1 MHAHQLAPACPSACV
16 QQHAWHDGNCIA
28 RGAPLLPACCSATWC
43 LPALRFPA
51 AQVTEGAS
59 IQDCEGVF
67 AYLDSRTAAFKA
79 PPFGE
84 KCKLTLLRTCNM
96 LLKRLSKVRV
106 GGWAEHGRADI

>member
-1 MHAHQLAPACPSACV
+1 LQ
-16 QQHAWHDGNCIA
+16 I
-28 RGAPLLPACCSATWC
+28 
-43 LPALRFPA
+43 
-51 AQVTEGAS
+51 TEGAS

-106 GGWAEHGRADI
+106 GGWGGWHVWIGAWGAWMDSCAGLLFALPACTAQIAA